1 MNPQDLNYSQEH
13 EWVRMEPG
21 GVAVLGITEYAV
33 ESLGDVVFLD
43 LPSPNVELTQFEK
56 IGEIES
62 VKAVSDIYSPIN
74 GKVIERND
82 RAMENPQIVNESPYG
97 SGWLLRVAV
106 ADASGIDVLMTTDQ
120 YNDFLA
126 TQG

>member
-97 SGWLLRVAV
+97 SGWLLKVAV

>member
-1 MNPQDLNYSQEH
+1 MNPQDLNYSEEH

-33 ESLGDVVFLD
+33 ASLGDVVFLD

-56 IGEIES
+56 VGEIES

-74 GKVIERND
+74 GRVIERND
-82 RAMENPQIVNESPYG
+82 RAMENPEIVNESPYG

-106 ADASGIDVLMTTDQ
+106 ADDSGIDVLMTTDK

>member
-1 MNPQDLNYSQEH
+1 MNPQNLNYSQEH
-13 EWVRMEPG
+13 EWVRMESG

-43 LPSPNVELTQFEK
+43 LPSPDVELTQFEK

-74 GKVIERND
+74 GRVIERND
-82 RAMENPQIVNESPYG
+82 RAMENPEIVNESPYG